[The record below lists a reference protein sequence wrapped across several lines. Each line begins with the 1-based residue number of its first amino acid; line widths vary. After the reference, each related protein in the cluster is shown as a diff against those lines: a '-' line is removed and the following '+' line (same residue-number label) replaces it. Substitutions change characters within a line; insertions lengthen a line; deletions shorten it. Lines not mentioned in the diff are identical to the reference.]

1 MGGFSGLDRRFRKQK
16 TPAKTATR
24 MTANDI
30 PITMPAIF
38 ALSCATE
45 ALSGT
50 TEAYVGVVIAVD
62 TEMPGGVEA
71 VHTPTHK

>member
-45 ALSGT
+45 A
-50 TEAYVGVVIAVD
+50 YVGVVIGVD